1 MGAIDDWGYKF
12 VNPQAFHDKGYKGR
26 AVHFV
31 IDTMDVS
38 DHPDVEPKLLKE
50 FCKSFIAEPA
60 GDGNGHGTWVA
71 SRIAGLQDGVGVR
84 GIAPNSPIVGVKALN
99 KSGAG
104 TDIALEQAI
113 MYVADVQL
121 PPQFNNWP
129 RIINMSLGASVP
141 MPRVEEALKYAVS
154 KGVIVVAA
162 AGNSGYNGSNSINYP
177 ARYEDLAIAVGAF
190 DSNVNPAPFSS
201 GGPEIDFA
209 APGVG
214 LYGAW
219 LNKGY
224 ASLNGTCLSGD
235 TYVSTTDGPVKIK
248 DVEIGMRVYSYD
260 EIGNKCVVRTVVDH
274 LNNGTQQTYKVKLTG
289 SEISATSNHP
299 FLTVSDD
306 GNSLVWK
313 ELSDLSV
320 SDVVLV
326 PKKIPD
332 YNGKFK
338 DYLDSELRAL
348 FNETE
353 YKRKPIKPILI
364 TEELC
369 QLIGAWLGDGH
380 LIYDGRGA
388 REYTGL
394 SIAIK
399 NGYKQLNEDLP
410 QLYKELAEKATGLE
424 WVIDKG
430 CIRTYSNYIL
440 DVFALLDVKGDVYS
454 KEVPSFVY
462 KLPETYKKAFI
473 AGIIDSDGTIGKTWG
488 DLNLEISNSK
498 LLNGVKDL
506 FQHLGKRTSN
516 ISTRTRVGTEIHGR
530 VLVDV
535 KPSYTLKVNGIHDLN
550 LPVLDSHY
558 KTFLDNRVG
567 KPTKKGCAFKQ
578 SRNKFCL
585 DIVENSDFTFDK
597 IKSIE
602 LDKEEIVYDL
612 TIEGTHNFI
621 ANGIVV
627 HNSMATPAIAG
638 IIDLL
643 IQRYNL
649 PLNQKAIE
657 QALKQYAKDIF
668 TPGFDVRTGDGTFI
682 LSDVDTPPPPQ
693 TEQFVELILPFY
705 NGWPLL
711 MANNGE
717 ITVTLPF
724 KDTDNL
730 ESLWAN
736 TMSLIRSFT
745 SRNTEEPIKIL
756 ALKIKGA
763 TFAKSVSVNT
773 GRYKITV

>member
-1 MGAIDDWGYKF
+1 MKLQLPPYTIDELFTPQSFQKMGAVDDWGYKF

-129 RIINMSLGASVP
+129 RIINMSLGSSMP
-141 MPRVEEALKYAVS
+141 MTRVENALKYAVG

-190 DSNVNPAPFSS
+190 DSNVNPASFSS

-219 LNKGY
+219 LNKGF
-224 ASLNGTCLSGD
+224 SSISGT
-235 TYVSTTDGPVKIK
+235 
-248 DVEIGMRVYSYD
+248 
-260 EIGNKCVVRTVVDH
+260 
-274 LNNGTQQTYKVKLTG
+274 
-289 SEISATSNHP
+289 
-299 FLTVSDD
+299 
-306 GNSLVWK
+306 
-313 ELSDLSV
+313 
-320 SDVVLV
+320 
-326 PKKIPD
+326 
-332 YNGKFK
+332 
-338 DYLDSELRAL
+338 
-348 FNETE
+348 
-353 YKRKPIKPILI
+353 
-364 TEELC
+364 
-369 QLIGAWLGDGH
+369 
-380 LIYDGRGA
+380 
-388 REYTGL
+388 
-394 SIAIK
+394 
-399 NGYKQLNEDLP
+399 
-410 QLYKELAEKATGLE
+410 
-424 WVIDKG
+424 
-430 CIRTYSNYIL
+430 
-440 DVFALLDVKGDVYS
+440 
-454 KEVPSFVY
+454 
-462 KLPETYKKAFI
+462 
-473 AGIIDSDGTIGKTWG
+473 
-488 DLNLEISNSK
+488 
-498 LLNGVKDL
+498 
-506 FQHLGKRTSN
+506 
-516 ISTRTRVGTEIHGR
+516 
-530 VLVDV
+530 
-535 KPSYTLKVNGIHDLN
+535 
-550 LPVLDSHY
+550 
-558 KTFLDNRVG
+558 
-567 KPTKKGCAFKQ
+567 
-578 SRNKFCL
+578 
-585 DIVENSDFTFDK
+585 
-597 IKSIE
+597 
-602 LDKEEIVYDL
+602 
-612 TIEGTHNFI
+612 
-621 ANGIVV
+621 
-627 HNSMATPAIAG
+627 SMATPAIAG

-693 TEQFVELILPFY
+693 VEQYVELFFPFL
-705 NGWPLL
+705 NAWPLL
-711 MANNGE
+711 LADTGQ
-717 ITVTLPF
+717 ITITLPF
-724 KDTDNL
+724 KDSDNL

-736 TMSLIRSFT
+736 TMSLIRTFT
-745 SRNTEEPIKIL
+745 ARNTEEPIKIL

-773 GRYKITV
+773 GLYKITV